1 MFIGGTDIEKDR
13 RTSNQ
18 PQLVIGTPTRI
29 NDLAQSGHL
38 HAHLASYLIVDEVDL
53 MIDLGLIE
61 DVDLIASRLDENSH
75 IVVVLQF
82 LNHYNHF
89 K

>member
-1 MFIGGTDIEKDR
+1 MAPTRELAQQLYQATNHLATFKQGIKVSLFIGGTDIEKDR

-38 HAHLASYLIVDEVDL
+38 HAHLASYLIVDEA
-53 MIDLGLIE
+53 I
-61 DVDLIASRLDENSH
+61 
-75 IVVVLQF
+75 
-82 LNHYNHF
+82 
-89 K
+89 

>member
-1 MFIGGTDIEKDR
+1 MVAPTRELAQQLYQANHLATFKQGIKVSLFIGGTDIEKDR

-38 HAHLASYLIVDEVDL
+38 HAHLASYLIVDEA
-53 MIDLGLIE
+53 I
-61 DVDLIASRLDENSH
+61 
-75 IVVVLQF
+75 
-82 LNHYNHF
+82 
-89 K
+89 

>member
-1 MFIGGTDIEKDR
+1 MVVQILRKIDKG
-13 RTSNQ
+13 TSNQ

-38 HAHLASYLIVDEVDL
+38 HAHLASYLIVDEGDL

-75 IVVVLQF
+75 INLSSVLQF

-89 K
+89 